1 MSSTTVSTLRMAWLQ
16 GDNPKVFFR
25 NERERE
31 FHKNLLENIIKQHEL
46 FDRHPVEFEAFL
58 KSLCEKEMRK

>member
-1 MSSTTVSTLRMAWLQ
+1 MSSTATTALRSAQ
-16 GDNPKVFFR
+16 SHGNNPKVFFR

-31 FHKNLLENIIKQHEL
+31 FYKNLLENIINQQEL
-46 FDRHPVEFEAFL
+46 FDRHSVEFEAFL